1 MVPAPSPAL
10 EVQPDMRAFR
20 LLSECPLPTEAGDSM
35 LRIYGDGTCSPWP
48 VRALVFG
55 QGVRVGAP
63 VVRTFAVWGGA
74 GGRIWAG

>member
-55 QGVRVGAP
+55 
-63 VVRTFAVWGGA
+63 
-74 GGRIWAG
+74 